1 MISRRLIYLVAL
13 ASIFG
18 CRATSDIERLGGNV
32 QLRRLWIALTALW
45 FIGSFPLATSARVQ
59 VATAARSPLP
69 EGHGKPVAELTI
81 GIIPGVETLVR
92 AAGQS
97 APDHR

>member
-1 MISRRLIYLVAL
+1 M
-13 ASIFG
+13 
-18 CRATSDIERLGGNV
+18 

-45 FIGSFPLATSARVQ
+45 FIGSFPLATSARAQ
-59 VATAARSPLP
+59 VATAARLHFPKAM
-69 EGHGKPVAELTI
+69 EKPIVELTI